1 MRKILLLLAL
11 ILLPLS
17 QAWAQDSA
25 AEISEKV
32 EDDKG
37 FITNLLEENLSGAG
51 REVIIDGFRGALSS
65 RATYDQ
71 ITIADAEG
79 VWLTLKNGAIH
90 WNRAALLRGRIEIA
104 ELSAAEILLP
114 RLPSPGEQQRT
125 AEAVE
130 FSLPQLPVS
139 INIEQILA
147 ERVELGE
154 PVIGLPASVKVSGT
168 MQLAGGEGTAKLSID
183 RLDGP
188 RGQFLLDAGFAN
200 ETRVLKLD
208 LKLDEDAD
216 GLLVNLVDLHDK
228 PSVKA
233 EISGEGPLSDFL
245 ANITLAT
252 DGQPRVTGKA
262 SATAQAAEDGA
273 PGTAFRLELGGDV
286 ASLLPPDNRGFFG
299 TNTQL
304 LADGWRGEDGR
315 LQLPVLM
322 IDTNA
327 LNVSG
332 SLTTNENGAPE
343 QAVLLMTLG
352 ADAGATE
359 LPVTLPFGGDLKVND
374 GRLELQY
381 DAAQGDGWSLVGRV
395 GEVDQQ
401 GVRIGA
407 LELNGAGTV
416 LRDNDRLSEIDGK
429 IEFGGREMR
438 FDDAGLAQAIG
449 DQITGVTEFSFVPG
463 DVLEL
468 TNLSARGTDYGLEGS
483 VLVEGLSTGIAASG
497 NVTASYDDLSRL
509 SQLAGRPVTGKAE
522 AVIAGNY
529 VVLTKGFDV
538 NAQITGTDISVDQD
552 QLDQLLQGESNI
564 TLIARRDQ
572 TGIQLNELTVNA
584 QRLTAE
590 AEGYLNSGSSDLK
603 AKISMP
609 SLSDADAELG
619 GSLMADAFLSGASG
633 SRRLTISGEA
643 MDLKTGI
650 EELDGALGGQ
660 TNLTVIAG
668 EQDGGYV
675 IEQFQFSNPQIKAEG
690 QGNLVP
696 GQMDAKADLDVP
708 DLSVL
713 GRGWA
718 GSLTA
723 DATVREE
730 GGVRFL
736 DLTGRG
742 TDLQLGQANVDG
754 ALTGET
760 TLTAKVEQQGE
771 VFTIRDLQ
779 LQNDQLNATAE
790 GSYGPG
796 QTDLTADLSI
806 ASLAALGQGWSGALQ
821 AQGRLQEQG
830 DGVRRLNVTGT
841 GTDLSLGQASVD
853 GALTGQT
860 RLSVRG
866 TEQAG
871 VFTID
876 EAHILN
882 EQAEITAQG
891 VVGGAETNVSGHV
904 NFKQLAALGAGLQG
918 SLVAD
923 GRAVAGSD
931 GVIRVEVTGTGQDL
945 AMGQQDLDAA
955 LSGPTAISLRG
966 ALDKGVFSIEDAR
979 IDNAR
984 LDVTA
989 SGKVGAGATD
999 LTASLAAGDLRFLG
1013 RGISG
1018 AVNIDGRVVDQG
1030 GNRQITANGTINGL
1044 AIGQARI
1051 DPLLAGRTTLD
1062 LAATQSANGNLSI
1075 QRLVARNPQLSVNA
1089 DGALQSGV
1097 NLDVTLNNLA
1107 LLQPGIAGP
1116 ARVSGTVRQP
1126 QAGGNYAVDLAA
1138 TAPGGTRAQ
1147 VSGTAAA
1154 DFSTTDLRV
1163 SGVSDAALANPLI
1176 RTRSIEGPISF
1187 DIAMRGPP
1195 GLDAISGNVSLNGG
1209 RVSEP
1214 KLGLTLEALNVSANL
1229 QNGRID
1235 VEGSGNV
1242 EAGGSLRVSGPVDLR
1257 NGTVDIGI
1265 VLDNVVLRD
1274 PNLYETRVSGNLSFA
1289 GVQADGPLIS
1299 GRIDISEAELRIPS
1313 TGLGGAKAIPDI
1325 EHVGDSRP
1333 VAATRAK
1340 AGIEAFPSLASQD
1353 AGMQGPA
1360 ATPPANPPRLDILL
1374 SAPNRVFIRGRGVD
1388 AEMGGQIRLTG
1399 TSRNVIPIGTLEL
1412 IRGRVDLLGKR
1423 FVLTEGLVEM
1433 QGSLIPVIRLVAE
1446 TSQDGITT
1454 RIIIDG
1460 EARDPEITF
1469 ESSPEMPEEEVLSQ
1483 LLFRRGLDKISPL
1496 QAAQLANAVAVLAG
1510 RGGEG
1515 IIGNLRNTVGLDDLD
1530 LQTDDEGNVEVRA
1543 GKYLSD
1549 NLYTDVSVGD
1559 DGKTELNLNLDISE
1573 TLRARGSMG
1582 SDGESTLG
1590 VYFERDY

>member
-1 MRKILLLLAL
+1 MPLAH
-11 ILLPLS
+11 
-17 QAWAQDSA
+17 AWAQDSA
-25 AEISEKV
+25 ADISE
-32 EDDKG
+32 EADDDKG
-37 FITNLLEENLSGAG
+37 FITRLLEENLSGAG
-51 REVIIDGFRGALSS
+51 RQVVIDGFRGALSS

-71 ITIADAEG
+71 ISIADAEG
-79 VWLTLKNGAIH
+79 TWLTLKNGAIH
-90 WNRAALLRGRIEIA
+90 WNRTALLRGRIEIA
-104 ELSAAEILLP
+104 ELSAEEILLP
-114 RLPSPGEQQRT
+114 RLPAPGEQAPT
-125 AEAVE
+125 AEAGE
-130 FSLPQLPVS
+130 FALPQLPVS

-154 PVIGLPASVKVSGT
+154 PVIGLPAALKVGGT
-168 MQLAGGEGTAKLSID
+168 MQLAGGEGSAQLSID

-208 LKLDEDAD
+208 LQLDEDAD
-216 GLLVNLVDLHDK
+216 GLLVNLVDLHGK
-228 PSVKA
+228 PSIKA
-233 EISGEGPLSDFL
+233 EIAGEGPLSDFL

-286 ASLLPPDNRGFFG
+286 ASLLPPDNRAFFG

-332 SLTTNENGAPE
+332 SLTTTETGAP
-343 QAVLLMTLG
+343 QSAVLLMTLG

-359 LPVTLPFGGDLKVND
+359 LPVVLPFGGGDLRVND

-395 GEVDQQ
+395 GEVDRQ
-401 GVRIGA
+401 GVHIGA

-416 LRDNDRLSEIDGK
+416 RQQDDRLAGIDGK
-429 IEFGGREMR
+429 IDFGGREMT
-438 FDDAGLAQAIG
+438 FEDAALAQAIG
-449 DQITGVTEFSFVPG
+449 DQIAGTTEFAFTPG

-468 TNLSARGTDYGLEGS
+468 TDLSARGADYGLEGS

-509 SQLAGRPVTGKAE
+509 SGLAGRPLKGRAE
-522 AVIAGNY
+522 AVVAGNY

-538 NAQITGTDISVDQD
+538 NAQVTGTDIAVGQE
-552 QLDQLLQGESNI
+552 QLDRLLSAESKI

-572 TGIQLNELTVNA
+572 QGITLNELTVNA
-584 QRLTAE
+584 QRLTAD
-590 AEGYLNSGSSDLK
+590 AEGYLNSGSSDLR
-603 AKISMP
+603 AHISMP

-619 GSLMADAFLSGASG
+619 GSLQAEAVLSGAAG

-643 MDLKTGI
+643 LDLKTGVA
-650 EELDGALGGQ
+650 ELDGALDGQ
-660 TNLTVIAG
+660 TNLAVIAG
-668 EQDGGYV
+668 EQDDGYV
-675 IEQFQFSNPQIKAEG
+675 IEQFQLSNPQIKAEG

-696 GQMDAKADLDVP
+696 GQMDASADFDLP

-713 GRGWA
+713 GRDWSG
-718 GSLTA
+718 GITA
-723 DATVREE
+723 NATIREE
-730 GGVRFL
+730 GGIRFL

-742 TDLQLGQANVDG
+742 TDLRLGQANVDG
-754 ALTGET
+754 ALTGVT
-760 TLTAKVEQQGE
+760 ALTAKVEQQGD
-771 VFTIRDLQ
+771 VFTIRALDLS
-779 LQNDQLNATAE
+779 NDQLNATAR

-806 ASLAALGQGWSGALQ
+806 ASLAAMGQGWRGSLQ
-821 AQGRLQEQG
+821 ARGRLQEAG
-830 DGVRRLNVTGT
+830 DGIRRLDLTGS
-841 GTDLSLGQASVD
+841 GRDLSLGQNQVD
-853 GALTGQT
+853 GALTGET
-860 RLSVRG
+860 RLSVKG
-866 TEQAG
+866 SEQAG

-891 VVGGAETNVSGHV
+891 VIGGAETNVSGNV
-904 NFKQLAALGAGLQG
+904 DLKRLSALGAGLQG
-918 SLVAD
+918 SLVAN
-923 GRAVAGSD
+923 GRAVAGAD

-955 LSGPTAISLRG
+955 LSGPTQISLRG
-966 ALDKGVFSIEDAR
+966 ALDKGVFSIEDAG
-979 IDNAR
+979 IDNAN
-984 LDVTA
+984 LNATA
-989 SGKVGAGATD
+989 TGRVGAGATD
-999 LTASLAAGDLRFLG
+999 LTASLSAGDLRFLG

-1018 AVNIDGRVVDQG
+1018 GVNVNGHVVERDGA
-1030 GNRQITANGTINGL
+1030 RQITATGTLRGL
-1044 AIGQARI
+1044 AIGQDRV
-1051 DPLLAGRTTLD
+1051 DPLLAGQTTLD
-1062 LAATQSANGNLSI
+1062 LAATQSADNLTV
-1075 QRLVARNPQLSVNA
+1075 QRLVARNPQISLTA
-1089 DGALQSGV
+1089 DGNLQAGV
-1097 NLDVTLNNLA
+1097 NLNFTLNNLA
-1107 LLQPGIAGP
+1107 LLQPGFAGP
-1116 ARVSGTVRQP
+1116 ASVIGTIRQP
-1126 QAGGNYAVDLAA
+1126 QAGGSYALDLAA

-1154 DFSTTDLRV
+1154 NFSTTDLRI

-1187 DIAMRGPP
+1187 DIAMRGAP
-1195 GLDAISGNVSLNGG
+1195 GLDAISGRVALTDG
-1209 RVSEP
+1209 RLAEP
-1214 KLGLTLEALNVSANL
+1214 GLGLTLEALNVTANL
-1229 QNGRID
+1229 QNGRIAID
-1235 VEGSGNV
+1235 GTTNV
-1242 EAGGSLRVSGPVDLR
+1242 EAGGRATVNGSVDLR
-1257 NGTVDIGI
+1257 GGQQDIAI
-1265 VLDNVVLRD
+1265 NLNRVVLRD
-1274 PNLYETRVSGNLSFA
+1274 PNLYETEVSGDLRMA
-1289 GVQADGPLIS
+1289 GTQAEGPLIS
-1299 GRIDISEAELRIPS
+1299 GRIELSETELRIPS
-1313 TGLGGAKAIPDI
+1313 TGMGGAKAIPDI

-1340 AGIEAFPSLASQD
+1340 AGLEAFSSLAAQD

-1374 SAPNRVFIRGRGVD
+1374 DAPNQVFIRGRGVD

-1399 TSRNVIPIGTLEL
+1399 TTRNVIPIGTLEL

-1433 QGSLIPVIRLVAE
+1433 QGSMIPVIRLVAE

-1510 RGGEG
+1510 RGGSG
-1515 IIGNLRNTVGLDDLD
+1515 IVGSLRNQVGLDDLD

-1590 VYFERDY
+1590 LYFERDY